1 MVNFINRMQETKK
14 TDQVYRLDWNIDHI
28 IDGAE
33 VDGWLRDL
41 NFPNAPDN
49 SAFWRIKEDL
59 NLPNRVEFDA
69 IGDVFETIDYPYTD
83 VRWPIMSQHMLDTL
97 LSVGN
102 FRHRAYPLRM
112 IDCQVIGHNKQDNS
126 SVISGIEYNNFF
138 AVHVLEDLDI
148 FDWENSVYERDSEV
162 PDVIWETEKIVFNE
176 PLTGFPPL
184 FRVVKFETYLYVSAE
199 ARTALDAAGIRGVD
213 FIQAE
218 NNYTL
223 VGSLP

>member
-1 MVNFINRMQETKK
+1 MITGILEIKK

-41 NFPNAPDN
+41 NFPNAPDE

-59 NLPNRVEFDA
+59 NLPNPVEFDA
-69 IGDVFETIDYPYTD
+69 IGDVFEIIDYPYTD
-83 VRWPIMSQHMLDTL
+83 VRWPIMSQRMLDTL

-126 SVISGIEYNNFF
+126 SVISGIEYDDFF
-138 AVHVLEDLDI
+138 AVQVLEDLDI
-148 FDWENSVYERDSEV
+148 FDWEKSIYERDADAPHVLKDIEKLVLREPSE
-162 PDVIWETEKIVFNE
+162 
-176 PLTGFPPL
+176 GFPPL
-184 FRVVKFETYLYVSAE
+184 FRVITSRLKARLYVSAE
-199 ARTALDAAGIRGVD
+199 ALTALEAASIRGVD
-213 FIQAE
+213 FIQTE

-223 VGSLP
+223 VSSLP